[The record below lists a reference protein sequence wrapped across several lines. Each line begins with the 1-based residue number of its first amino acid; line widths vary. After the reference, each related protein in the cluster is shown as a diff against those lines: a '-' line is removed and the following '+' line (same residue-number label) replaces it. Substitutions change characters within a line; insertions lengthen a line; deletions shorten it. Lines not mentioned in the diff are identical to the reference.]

1 MSEANNPASAR
12 SEADPMQVRHGRV
25 ILKDV
30 VATKFNTQ
38 ALLDLLSPT
47 EESEVLDSL
56 ARIEAKL
63 DLLIALLLPPRGG
76 ADGP

>member
-1 MSEANNPASAR
+1 MSEANNRASAS
-12 SEADPMQVRHGRV
+12 SEANPMLVRHGRV

-30 VATKFNTQ
+30 VATKANTQ

-63 DLLIALLLPPRGG
+63 DLLISLLLPPRGG
-76 ADGP
+76 ANAP